1 MRLSGIMPQVLELPE
16 PSLSTQ
22 IGILPSKDRK
32 SFSCGN
38 SNDLRPRPDTRRSAQ
53 GPTDKSLGL
62 DFDSMTDRELL
73 LAAAS
78 NAFHNGRALRQN
90 QDHGDRA
97 RARRQSHSHKAL

>member
-1 MRLSGIMPQVLELPE
+1 MATLTTSDHDQ
-16 PSLSTQ
+16 
-22 IGILPSKDRK
+22 
-32 SFSCGN
+32 
-38 SNDLRPRPDTRRSAQ
+38 TRVEAPKAQ
-53 GPTDKSLGL
+53 TDKSLGL

-97 RARRQSHSHKAL
+97 GARRQSHSHKAFWPDVTGCARSRAGSSRQFRFDPVIEVAVAF